1 MGYSKYI
8 KRPEGSFITL
18 GDQLKYA
25 DMLMVKEK
33 LQRDNYEPK
42 VLLMPESFRDYFG
55 DNGFLNGLEIVYTKG
70 LE

>member
-8 KRPEGSFITL
+8 KRPNGSFITL

-25 DMLMVKEK
+25 DMLRVKEK
-33 LQRDNYEPK
+33 LQRDNYETK
-42 VLLMPESFRDYFG
+42 VLLLPESFRSYFG
-55 DNGFLNGLEIVYTKG
+55 TIEYYEGLQVVYTKG